1 MYYDPILFEYH
12 QKPFRIVIL
21 DNGIHFVYRDLCRI
35 PGFRAM
41 TEAHVTAQPVYYRI
55 WHPAGS
61 ARVRLLHREAVDDV
75 LCYMRHNPKYAA
87 GEYPFSRWL
96 SEEVY
101 PALYER
107 PDCQKFIPRPP
118 WNKKKAV
125 TTATGKT
132 GNRATNLN
140 ASPQT
145 KKRSNPEKRADE
157 ETIKDMFL
165 TQFAFMLLTGILDS
179 MPVVFVCG
187 DGEKENPGHDR

>member
-1 MYYDPILFEYH
+1 MHYDPILFEYQ

-21 DNGIHFVYRDLCRI
+21 ENGIHFVYRDLCRI

-61 ARVRLLHREAVDDV
+61 ARVRLLHRNAVDDV

-107 PDCQKFIPRPP
+107 QDCQKFIPRPP
-118 WNKKKAV
+118 WKKKEAV
-125 TTATGKT
+125 TTATGKP

-145 KKRSNPEKRADE
+145 KKSSNPENKPNAE
-157 ETIKDMFL
+157 EIKDML
-165 TQFAFMLLTGILDS
+165 LMQFSFMLLTGILDS

-187 DGEKENPGHDR
+187 DGEKEKPGHDR

>member
-1 MYYDPILFEYH
+1 
-12 QKPFRIVIL
+12 
-21 DNGIHFVYRDLCRI
+21 
-35 PGFRAM
+35 
-41 TEAHVTAQPVYYRI
+41 
-55 WHPAGS
+55 
-61 ARVRLLHREAVDDV
+61 
-75 LCYMRHNPKYAA
+75 MRHNPKYAA